1 LLIGKYNYRKAGV
14 NSFVLIYIYPV
25 SQISNI
31 FLFQDCLISTG
42 KFTIKQDKSKQAKKS
57 GDQIAPVS
65 AFY

>member
-31 FLFQDCLISTG
+31 FPFQDCLISTG